1 MDSAL
6 LLVGVI
12 LLLLIGVAIWQKL
25 YKGIPILIVVYFI
38 YAGIKLTSTHPVE
51 ESKPELQVEGMMV
64 NDQIVVIP
72 EDTIPA
78 DVDTQIVIVPVDS
91 FPIVEVL
98 EEHVDELE
106 SEMILRRI
114 VVCKEVSNERIPLG
128 VDKIFPNDIGA
139 LFCFTAIENLVT
151 DDSVTHTWYYNG
163 REMATIDLEVGRS
176 PFWRTWSIKSIQPR
190 LIGDWQ
196 VVVFDSKGYQLG
208 FTTFQII
215 ERSVESTEQPEK
227 VDFNN

>member
-25 YKGIPILIVVYFI
+25 YKGIPVLIVVYLI

-51 ESKPELQVEGMMV
+51 ESKPELQVEGMTV

-72 EDTIPA
+72 EDTVPA
-78 DVDTQIVIVPVDS
+78 DIDTQVVVVPVDS
-91 FPIVEVL
+91 FPIVDVF

-106 SEMILRRI
+106 AEMVLRRI
-114 VVCKEVSNERIPLG
+114 VVCKEVSNERIPVG
-128 VDKIFPNDIGA
+128 VDKIFHNDIGA
-139 LFCFTAIENLVT
+139 LFCFTAIENLVA

-163 REMATIDLEVGRS
+163 RDMAAIDLEVGRS

-190 LIGDWQ
+190 WIGNWR

-208 FTTFQII
+208 FTIFQVT
-215 ERSVESTEQPEK
+215 ESPAESTEQPAK
-227 VDFNN
+227 VDLKN

>member
-51 ESKPELQVEGMMV
+51 VSKPELQVEEMTV
-64 NDQIVVIP
+64 NDQIAVIP
-72 EDTIPA
+72 EDTVPA
-78 DVDTQIVIVPVDS
+78 DIDTQIIVVPVDT

-98 EEHVDELE
+98 EDHVDELE
-106 SEMILRRI
+106 AEMVLRRI
-114 VVCKEVSNERIPLG
+114 VVCKEVSNERIPVG
-128 VDKIFPNDIGA
+128 ADKIFPNDIGE
-139 LFCFTAIENLVT
+139 LFCFTAIENLVA
-151 DDSVTHTWYYNG
+151 DDSVTHTWYYNSK
-163 REMATIDLEVGRS
+163 EMAAIDLEVGRS
-176 PFWRTWSIKSIQPR
+176 PFWRTWSIKSIKPR
-190 LIGDWQ
+190 WIGDWR

-208 FTTFQII
+208 FTTFQVI
-215 ERSVESTEQPEK
+215 ESPAESTEQPSK
-227 VDFNN
+227 VDLNN

>member
-25 YKGIPILIVVYFI
+25 YKGIPILIVVYLI

-51 ESKPELQVEGMMV
+51 ESKPELQVEEMTV

-72 EDTIPA
+72 RDTILT
-78 DVDTQIVIVPVDS
+78 DVDTNIVVVPVDS
-91 FPIVEVL
+91 FPIVEIL
-98 EEHVDELE
+98 EESVDELE
-106 SEMILRRI
+106 AEMVLRRI
-114 VVCKEVSNERIPLG
+114 VVCKEVLNERIPLG

-139 LFCFTAIENLVT
+139 LFCFTAIENLVA
-151 DDSVTHTWYYNG
+151 DDSITHTWYYNG
-163 REMATIDLEVGRS
+163 REMAAIDLEVGRS
-176 PFWRTWSIKSIQPR
+176 PFWRTWSIKRIQPR

-215 ERSVESTEQPEK
+215 ESPAESTEQPAK
-227 VDFNN
+227 VDHND